1 MYLTLNSESVKTGGY
16 PAVVE
21 MFAGDGTLTHMLLGL
36 LAGSDLLTPKDSVIA
51 LAAFTGYQVS
61 QAQSGE
67 PWSRT
72 GGEFIEFGLGMLLGR
87 FMPQLLKQAN
97 ALVEGAW

>member
-1 MYLTLNSESVKTGGY
+1 MTTLTLNNESVKTGGY
-16 PAVVE
+16 PATVE
-21 MFAGDGTLTHMLLGL
+21 LFAGPGSITHFLVGM
-36 LAGSDLLTPKDSVIA
+36 LAGSDILTPKASVML

-72 GGEFIEFGLGMLLGR
+72 GGEFIEFAIGMLLAHYLPR
-87 FMPQLLKQAN
+87 LLQQLN
-97 ALVEGAW
+97 WVN